1 MIIQNKGSNVQ
12 NIDDVLRVPDIKLCS
27 VGHSVTLSNARI
39 EKNENQVGMD
49 GVPGMDFINRF
60 NRVTLYFNNMSISMD

>member
-1 MIIQNKGSNVQ
+1 MYRILMMYCVFLISNS
-12 NIDDVLRVPDIKLCS
+12 VLW
-27 VGHSVTLSNARI
+27 GHSVTLSNARL

-49 GVPGMDFINRF
+49 GVLGMDFINRF

>member
-39 EKNENQVGMD
+39 ERMRTRSVWTE
-49 GVPGMDFINRF
+49 FLEWI
-60 NRVTLYFNNMSISMD
+60 LSIGLTE